1 MKEWVKQLDSQDL
14 FLNIC
19 MEIVLVPHS
28 KSLKKDEFDV

>member
-1 MKEWVKQLDSQDL
+1 MKEWDKELDSHDL